1 MLGKFRMHLKILLL
15 CLAVA
20 QYSVRSFNARKCI
33 LFSKKDY
40 EVSFTL
46 WGLEKWGRTSH
57 RIVSD
62 YQSKKGDLSEVKC
75 CLIRLLSVKAMGK
88 GKVRNYYKLGPS
100 GRKGRQ

>member
-1 MLGKFRMHLKILLL
+1 MPGSVFCFQRKTMKFPLL
-15 CLAVA
+15 CG
-20 QYSVRSFNARKCI
+20 
-33 LFSKKDY
+33 
-40 EVSFTL
+40 
-46 WGLEKWGRTSH
+46 GLEKWGRTSH

-88 GKVRNYYKLGPS
+88 GKVRNYYKLGPW